1 MELRNRIFKV
11 AFEWLCQNR
20 NVKDQSDLARITG
33 IGANTISLILNGK
46 SKVSGA
52 TIRRLNEAFDNVF
65 NIEWLMGDEFKPMLA
80 ADVKPIKRSTGK
92 KNGNNDNLAIAI
104 EAKQEVIDAMHREI
118 AVKDQIITLLKS
130 RIEELEN
137 KTKRH
142 DSSYSSYVSEP

>member
-20 NVKDQSDLARITG
+20 NVKDQSDLAKITK

-46 SKVSGA
+46 SKVSGV

-92 KNGNNDNLAIAI
+92 KNGNNDTFAIAI

-118 AVKDQIITLLKS
+118 AVKDQIISLLKS
-130 RIEELEN
+130 RIEELE

-142 DSSYSSYVSEP
+142 GSSYSSYVSEP

>member
-20 NVKDQSDLARITG
+20 GVKDQSDLAKITK

-80 ADVKPIKRSTGK
+80 ADVKPLKRSTGK

-118 AVKDQIITLLKS
+118 AVKDQIISLLKS
-130 RIEELEN
+130 RIEELE

-142 DSSYSSYVSEP
+142 GSSYSSYVSEP